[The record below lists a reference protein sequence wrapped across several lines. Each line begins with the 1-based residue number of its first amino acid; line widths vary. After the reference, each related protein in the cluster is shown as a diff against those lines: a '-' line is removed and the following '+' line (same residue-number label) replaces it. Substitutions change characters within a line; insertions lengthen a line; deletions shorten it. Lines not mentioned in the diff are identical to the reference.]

1 MLKRSLSVIFLASV
15 LGACSPEPEA
25 EPSQAVRPVKT
36 YTVTPSTGFQT
47 LRLPAVIGATDSSVL
62 AFQVSGELLEL
73 PVEEGDE
80 VEIGDVLASLDPRA
94 FRNSVAS
101 AQATFDNAQTEFDR
115 AERLLRE
122 NAIARSTYDQRRADL
137 DIAQANLDSAQKD
150 LDDAVLVAP
159 FSGLVADLYVESFE
173 TVSAQQDVMTIQGIN
188 SIDAIVQ
195 VPASVVINA
204 ERIEPIDT
212 FVYLDAS
219 PDLPIAATLAETVNI
234 ADASSQT
241 FETRFRFERPEDLVV
256 LPGMTGV
263 VEGRFRFIDE
273 ELNDQLT
280 VPVSAIIAEA
290 GQPYVWVI
298 DPETSTV
305 TRRNI
310 VVGQG
315 VGEQV
320 EVVTGLEP
328 GDTIVAA
335 GGNYL
340 FEGAEV
346 RRYER

>member
-1 MLKRSLSVIFLASV
+1 MFKRSLLFIIAATAMA
-15 LGACSPEPEA
+15 ACSQEPAPEP
-25 EPSQAVRPVKT
+25 SRAVRPVKT
-36 YTVTPSTGFQT
+36 FTVTPSSGFQT
-47 LRLPAVIGATDSSVL
+47 LRLPAVIGATDSSLL

-73 PVEEGDE
+73 TIEEGDE
-80 VEIGDVLASLDPRA
+80 VVAGDVLAALDPRA
-94 FRNSVAS
+94 FRNNVSS

-122 NAIARSTYDQRRADL
+122 NAIARSVYDQRRADL

-150 LDDAVLVAP
+150 LDDAVLIAP
-159 FSGLVADLYVESFE
+159 FDGIVAQLYVESFE
-173 TVSAQQDVMTIQGIN
+173 TVSAQQDVLTIQGTN
-188 SIDAIVQ
+188 SVDAIIQ
-195 VPASVVINA
+195 VPASFVINA
-204 ERIEPIDT
+204 ERLEPIDT
-212 FVYLDAS
+212 IVYLDAA
-219 PDLPIAATLAETVNI
+219 PDLAFPAELAETAAI
-234 ADASSQT
+234 ADSSSQT
-241 FETRFRFERPEDLVV
+241 FEARFRFQPPADLLV
-256 LPGMTGV
+256 LPGMTGS
-263 VEGRFRFIDE
+263 VEGRFRFIEE
-273 ELNDQLT
+273 ELNEQLT

-305 TRRNI
+305 TRRDI

>member
-1 MLKRSLSVIFLASV
+1 SLSLVMATALLA
-15 LGACSPEPEA
+15 ACSPEPEA
-25 EPSQAVRPVKT
+25 EPSRAIRPVKT
-36 YTVTPSTGFQT
+36 FTVVPSTGFQT
-47 LRLPAVIGATDSSVL
+47 LRLPAVIGATDSSLL

-73 PVEEGDE
+73 PVQEGDQ
-80 VEIGDVLASLDPRA
+80 VVAGDVLASLDPRA
-94 FRNSVAS
+94 FRNAVVS
-101 AQATFDNAQTEFDR
+101 AQATFDNAETEFNR

-122 NAIARSTYDQRRADL
+122 DAIARSVYDQRRADL

-159 FSGLVADLYVESFE
+159 FDGVVAQLYVESFE
-173 TVSAQQDVMTIQGIN
+173 TVSAQQDILTIQGSN
-188 SIDAIVQ
+188 SVDAIIQ
-195 VPASVVINA
+195 VPASVVINS

-212 FVYLDAS
+212 FVYLDAA
-219 PDLPIAATLAETVNI
+219 PDLAFAATLAETAAI
-234 ADASSQT
+234 ADTSSQT
-241 FETRFRFERPEDLVV
+241 FEARFRFEPPADLVV

-263 VEGRFRFIDE
+263 LEGRFRFIEE
-273 ELNDQLT
+273 ELNEQLT

-290 GQPYVWVI
+290 GQPYVWVL
-298 DPETSTV
+298 DPDTSTV
-305 TRRNI
+305 TRRDI

-335 GGNYL
+335 GGKYL